1 MTFNASTMLSPR
13 NEQFHTKNDPH
24 VRENVEFVTKAS
36 ETIEKEISIKPKEEE
51 VQLLNNN
58 KKMHRKSN
66 NIVWL

>member
-1 MTFNASTMLSPR
+1 MLSPR
-13 NEQFHTKNDPH
+13 NEQFHTKNDPR